1 MRDNRN
7 LLNHKKTWI
16 AQVRIGPNE
25 MFVTVEASDIGQAIL
40 EVAMYLNKLD
50 PSAIFEVYAVQ
61 VAENRDILL
70 DDLILN

>member
-1 MRDNRN
+1 
-7 LLNHKKTWI
+7 
-16 AQVRIGPNE
+16 
-25 MFVTVEASDIGQAIL
+25 MFVTIEAPDIGQAIL

-50 PSAIFEVYAVQ
+50 PSAIFEVYTVQ